1 MEWDFEAF
9 RRRSSVIGARWLHGR
24 RAIYSVVAAAAVSL
38 NPIVTAAQTK
48 YQTAHT
54 FTRREGEDVVS
65 WIHCYKKVGKYNLW
79 NGNEIRNRVELSL
92 KGAASKWYACM
103 EAAGLRANGIHVWRR
118 WGSYPIRGRT
128 HNGTRWSEGVKPTLS
143 TEFTPVNYVNKAKQ
157 SYEPGNRQLRNRPS
171 NTITT
176 FWICAEGWTQGCLRK
191 QSYRI
196 PW

>member
-79 NGNEIRNRVELSL
+79 SGNELRNRVELSL

-128 HNGTRWSEGVKPTLS
+128 HNGIRWSEG
-143 TEFTPVNYVNKAKQ
+143 
-157 SYEPGNRQLRNRPS
+157 
-171 NTITT
+171 
-176 FWICAEGWTQGCLRK
+176 
-191 QSYRI
+191 
-196 PW
+196 